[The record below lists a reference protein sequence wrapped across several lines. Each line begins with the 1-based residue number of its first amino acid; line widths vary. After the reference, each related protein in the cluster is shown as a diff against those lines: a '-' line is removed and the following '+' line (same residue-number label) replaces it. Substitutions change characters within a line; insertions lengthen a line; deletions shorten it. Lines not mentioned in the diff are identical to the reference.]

1 MALKRHLSILLAKV
15 LVSVLV
21 GVLLGGLATT
31 VGATTARLSALGMSP
46 DWITDERET
55 VRWYGSGV
63 DHSNVAAMDLGRFDT
78 GGGGQTWSERI
89 SGQGGGVHVKFDE
102 AGKWGTAATYF
113 HSEAVQGSVG
123 HVNGDFPGG
132 SIKVMYALPL
142 GPIDLGAGFGGS
154 SYYRNEDGDDTRGV
168 YRSEYRHDLGFGMRW
183 RILSGLRLE
192 LAGERRQVQMGV
204 SDDRRGL
211 AHEYNAAE
219 SFGVRGRLQVQLS
232 ETVTLV
238 PLLDYTRDILDIY
251 SLPLDDAAHLDG
263 WLLRTGFAFLIK
275 NPDRT
280 NLFFSG
286 EYQDGKDNHQSI
298 GSAYRK
304 YDAQWREWYSF
315 HARAAV
321 EKPLNSWLTLRASV
335 QYRRTADSSFLVW
348 PTPNGPEALDWQ
360 NIGDIRVET
369 PLGLGVA
376 VTLGSFTLD
385 AAYNDKAPLSLARV
399 PDANS
404 PRESANFATLS
415 LGYRF

>member
-1 MALKRHLSILLAKV
+1 MALKRHLSILL
-15 LVSVLV
+15 VSI
-21 GVLLGGLATT
+21 LLGGLASTA
-31 VGATTARLSALGMSP
+31 GATTARLSALGMSP
-46 DWITDERET
+46 DWITDEREA
-55 VRWYGSGV
+55 VRWYASGV

-89 SGQGGGVHVKFDE
+89 SGQSGGVHVKFDE

-113 HSEAVQGSVG
+113 NSEAVQGSVG

-132 SIKVMYALPL
+132 NIKVMYALPL

-154 SYYRNEDGDDTRGV
+154 SYHQSQDSDETWGTF
-168 YRSEYRHDLGFGMRW
+168 RSEFRHDLGFGIRW
-183 RILSGLRLE
+183 RIRPGLRLE
-192 LAGERRQVQMGV
+192 LAGERRQVQMDI
-204 SDDRRGL
+204 SDNRRGI
-211 AHEYNAAE
+211 AHRFNAAE
-219 SFGVRGRLQVQLS
+219 SFGIRGRFQMKLS

-251 SLPLDDAAHLDG
+251 SLQLDDAAHLDG
-263 WLLRTGFAFLIK
+263 WLLRTGFAFQVN
-275 NPDRT
+275 NPDET
-280 NLFFSG
+280 NLYFSG

-335 QYRRTADSSFLVW
+335 QYRRSADSSFLVW
-348 PTPNGPEALDWQ
+348 PTPYGPEALDW
-360 NIGDIRVET
+360 GSGADIRVET

-376 VTLGSFTLD
+376 ATLGDFTLD
-385 AAYNDKAPLSLARV
+385 AAYNDKAPLSLTRV
-399 PDANS
+399 PDANT
-404 PRESANFATLS
+404 PRETANFATLS